1 MMTVE
6 RARPPQIGEYEIVG
20 LLGTGGMAEI
30 FLGRQ
35 TATGFQR
42 PVVIKRVLQHL
53 VRQESFVAM
62 FLDEARTLAS
72 LRHPNIV
79 QIYDVQR
86 SPEELYMVMEYV
98 EGEDAASVRRRLN
111 HRDETL
117 PRALWAYVLSEVC
130 AGLHAAHQL
139 ADHNGR
145 RLNLVHRDISPS
157 NVLITYDGA
166 VKLIDF
172 GIAKTDTRSVRTAA
186 GQVKGVFAYMSPEQA
201 SGRPIDLRS
210 DLFAIGILLY
220 EFTTG
225 RRLFRRANDLA
236 TMQAVCTDPIPP
248 PSAFAA
254 DYPPALEAVVMKAL
268 QRDPNDRYQSALE
281 LRRDLLAVARQF
293 EGIPEELIKVVMQS
307 VFEDRIELK
316 RSILSDQHEAWSRD
330 RMDSV
335 VEVPMVPGHLTMTP
349 SLEVPEEP
357 SDPSADA
364 LAYSGVPTDG
374 RGRSQTTPSCGSCSR
389 GWSPADS
396 PRSCSGSWTTG
407 RHRRRSRTGPRWRLR
422 SPRWPRLRLRPRRP
436 RPRWSPRRWTCR
448 SARSPAGPRSR
459 STARWSV

>member
-254 DYPPALEAVVMKAL
+254 DYPPALEAVVMKAISTTGTVTFAL
-268 QRDPNDRYQSALE
+268 VEGDLPTGLTLASDGGISGTPSSSGTFSFTVIARDTVGQYDLRAFGIIVDEPEVVDPLPTGGDDGCSCTSAHEGRGAGAWSL
-281 LRRDLLAVARQF
+281 LGLLGGLFLVRRRGRAPASLLALAVLA
-293 EGIPEELIKVVMQS
+293 
-307 VFEDRIELK
+307 
-316 RSILSDQHEAWSRD
+316 A
-330 RMDSV
+330 
-335 VEVPMVPGHLTMTP
+335 P
-349 SLEVPEEP
+349 SLASAQVPYFVDTRAENYVER
-357 SDPSADA
+357 
-364 LAYSGVPTDG
+364 SGGTPVPFQGTDD
-374 RGRSQTTPSCGSCSR
+374 SQGIVPLPFPFR
-389 GWSPADS
+389 FY
-396 PRSCSGSWTTG
+396 
-407 RHRRRSRTGPRWRLR
+407 
-422 SPRWPRLRLRPRRP
+422 
-436 RPRWSPRRWTCR
+436 
-448 SARSPAGPRSR
+448 
-459 STARWSV
+459 